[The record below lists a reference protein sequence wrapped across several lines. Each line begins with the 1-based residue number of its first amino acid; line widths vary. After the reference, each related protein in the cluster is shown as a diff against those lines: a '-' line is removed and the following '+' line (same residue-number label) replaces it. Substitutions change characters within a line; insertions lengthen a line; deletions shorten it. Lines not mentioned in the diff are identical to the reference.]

1 MNTKQKIF
9 YGVWVFAIIA
19 SAQAAT
25 TSSGITN
32 KASRF
37 SDVLSEMGAATTDS
51 SNSELA
57 ETIRRQR
64 ALLDAAATS
73 SNTAGGTSSNITTA
87 NACDS
92 GLRKCMAE
100 KCGTDFTKCAKDS
113 TTVWGN
119 KMDACRRNTKCTGHE
134 YTLLAPEILADR
146 NAAIE
151 LSYYN
156 SVVNCGNKYNDCMFT
171 ACGKTL
177 EKCLSKSAG
186 DSAMAKCKSI
196 ADECREQDSGL
207 AGRISGVFGD
217 LRTVAAAGAQK
228 DEKRLYELR
237 DLMRTQCTRFGAM
250 FDERT
255 LDCVYTVNFFAGEDH
270 TLMASKKLYSG
281 DTFQCTPDWFGVDI
295 TTYMEN
301 AQRLTRSQKGASAA
315 AMGAGLGTAAG
326 LWTSGAVTRAIDT
339 QKAEKQ
345 AKEACENDG
354 GEWVS
359 AGFNKGKTCDMSNA
373 EQNCTD
379 RGDRWDGEKCVKENN
394 GTLTETSLNGGGRNP
409 GAIEQVTLSN
419 VCKQYTKEQCDN
431 AKGCTYQNNQCVAS
445 KEIQKGNIICQAR
458 TKIDCE
464 DDGECKFSNG
474 LCISVLDTIDIDTSQ
489 TVANIICNKKSKN
502 DCTGNCV
509 WDATTNNGKGKCVAK
524 TDSSTGGGSNQ
535 GNSSEQTEE
544 TDKEDK
550 SVDCSKYTKEATC
563 RALRA
568 RKCWWNGLSCVDA
581 SEKENTVDITDLSIQ
596 DDRTGKIPLFA
607 TLECNG
613 KESKTSTTVTLT
625 KIPKDATCKIRA
637 AGCITKT
644 NIGAQQLVGQ
654 NSLQLHCNLI
664 DDCIDSGGTW
674 QRNKNNNDG
683 QCTLT
688 AQDCAKKNMAYNK
701 DTNSCYE
708 CKITERVLNGE
719 CVIKTTSETLPGIML
734 PNEKPKIKL
743 ATTLK
748 DLDTS
753 IDGDDS
759 CYYDFQSQD
768 SPKTCD
774 NLITTPGQW
783 AVKFSEYTIK
793 GIATCNNSKTT
804 PKQAN
809 NTKGVYCYCQITS
822 PANSQWVYLD
832 IYQGGNCPKIC
843 TSNCAHA
850 IKYNIKNYRQKIY
863 GHQ

>member
-9 YGVWVFAIIA
+9 CGVWVFAIIA

-25 TSSGITN
+25 TTSGITN

-37 SDVLSEMGAATTDS
+37 SDVLSDMGATTTDS

-64 ALLDAAATS
+64 ALLDAQADKAG
-73 SNTAGGTSSNITTA
+73 AGGTSNITTA
-87 NACDS
+87 NACDA

-100 KCGTDFTKCAKDS
+100 KCGTDFTKCASDS
-113 TTVWGN
+113 TTAWGN
-119 KMDACRRNTKCTGHE
+119 KMDSCRRNTKCTGHE

-156 SVVNCGNKYNDCMFT
+156 SVVNCGNKYNNCIFGI
-171 ACGKTL
+171 CGKTL
-177 EKCLSKSAG
+177 DKCLSKSAG

-196 ADECREQDSGL
+196 ADECKEYDNGL
-207 AGRISGVFGD
+207 VGRVSGVFGD

-315 AMGAGLGTAAG
+315 AMGAGLGTAAS
-326 LWTSGAVTRAIDT
+326 LWTSGAVGRAIDT
-339 QKAEKQ
+339 QNAEKQ
-345 AKEACENDG
+345 AKDACIADG

-359 AGFNKGKTCDMSNA
+359 AGFNKGKKCDMSNA
-373 EQNCTD
+373 EQNCTNS
-379 RGDRWDGEKCVKENN
+379 GGAWNGTKCVKENN
-394 GTLTETSLNGGGRNP
+394 GQSNGGNDGQDNSGNNPMTTVNNTLEKYGVLNGIGSQLCAMYG
-409 GAIEQVTLSN
+409 
-419 VCKQYTKEQCDN
+419 KDKDKCDN
-431 AKGCTYQNNQCVAS
+431 NADCKWQDDETGC
-445 KEIQKGNIICQAR
+445 I
-458 TKIDCE
+458 
-464 DDGECKFSNG
+464 
-474 LCISVLDTIDIDTSQ
+474 
-489 TVANIICNKKSKN
+489 
-502 DCTGNCV
+502 
-509 WDATTNNGKGKCVAK
+509 AK
-524 TDSSTGGGSNQ
+524 TVSSTGGGSNQ
-535 GNSSEQTEE
+535 GNPSEQTEE

-683 QCTLT
+683 QCALT

-719 CVIKTTSETLPGIML
+719 CVIKTTSETLPRIML

-748 DLDTS
+748 NLDTS

-774 NLITTPGQW
+774 NLITIPGQW

-832 IYQGGNCPKIC
+832 IYQGGNCAKIC
-843 TSNCAHA
+843 TSNCAVS
-850 IKYNIKNYRQKIY
+850 IRDDQTYRKRIY

>member
-1 MNTKQKIF
+1 MHGAKIKMKTNLKIF
-9 YGVWVFAIIA
+9 CGLSIFAIIA
-19 SAQAAT
+19 TTNISHAAT
-25 TSSGITN
+25 TSVVNN
-32 KASRF
+32 KTSQF
-37 SDVLSEMGAATTDS
+37 NDVLSEMGASTTDS
-51 SNSELA
+51 SNAALA

-64 ALLDAAATS
+64 ALLDAAADTGA
-73 SNTAGGTSSNITTA
+73 TTTGGTNITTA
-87 NACDS
+87 NACDAA
-92 GLRKCMAE
+92 LRKCMSE
-100 KCGTDFTKCAKDS
+100 KCGADFTKCASDS

-156 SVVNCGNKYNDCMFT
+156 SVVNCGNRYNNCVFGI
-171 ACGKTL
+171 CGKSL
-177 EKCLSKSAG
+177 ENCLSKSAG
-186 DSAMAKCKSI
+186 DSAIAKCKSI

-207 AGRISGVFGD
+207 AARVMGVFGD
-217 LRTVAAAGAQK
+217 RRNIAATEAQR

-255 LDCVYTVNFFAGEDH
+255 LDCVYTVNFFAGTDN

-301 AQRLTRSQKGASAA
+301 AQRLTRSQTSASAA
-315 AMGAGLGTAAG
+315 AMGAGLGTAAS
-326 LWTSGAVTRAIDT
+326 LWTSGAVMRGIDT
-339 QKAEKQ
+339 QNAEKQ
-345 AKEACENDG
+345 AKEKCTAVG

-359 AGFNKGKTCDMSNA
+359 AGFNQGSKCDMRKPKAKCEGNGG
-373 EQNCTD
+373 T
-379 RGDRWDGEKCVKENN
+379 WDGEKCVKGNNGQSNSGNEEQDNSENN
-394 GTLTETSLNGGGRNP
+394 PMTTVNNTLEKYGVLDGISSQLCTMYGKDKN
-409 GAIEQVTLSN
+409 
-419 VCKQYTKEQCDN
+419 KCDKN
-431 AKGCTYQNNQCVAS
+431 A
-445 KEIQKGNIICQAR
+445 
-458 TKIDCE
+458 DCE
-464 DDGECKFSNG
+464 WRDDETG
-474 LCISVLDTIDIDTSQ
+474 CIT
-489 TVANIICNKKSKN
+489 
-502 DCTGNCV
+502 
-509 WDATTNNGKGKCVAK
+509 K
-524 TDSSTGGGSNQ
+524 TDSSTGESSNQ
-535 GNSSEQTEE
+535 RNSSEQTEE

-644 NIGAQQLVGQ
+644 NIDAQQLVGQ

-683 QCTLT
+683 QCALT

-734 PNEKPKIKL
+734 PNEKPEIKL

-822 PANSQWVYLD
+822 PASSQWVYLD
-832 IYQGGNCPKIC
+832 TYQGGNCPKIC
-843 TSNCAHA
+843 TSNCAFA
-850 IKYNIKNYRQKIY
+850 IRDNTKNYRQKIY